1 MCCLSESYMNQH
13 ASIDSNQSHRWRHKW
28 EQISR
33 RLQASLD
40 QKLSRST
47 KKTSWRNLN
56 LHAYDEQDANT
67 NGAAFRLS
75 TISLRR
81 PRWRAYIPATASK
94 LSSHEIAGG
103 KNDHLCTM
111 IWRSEDCHIK
121 LSAQWKFF
129 LILKLHKYG
138 KDHVDMDQ
146 TGAFN
151 FLKKQWISGCPRSK
165 SLHWWHP
172 KSHQVARCCWSW
184 SHPK

>member
-1 MCCLSESYMNQH
+1 MRRLKPNQTH
-13 ASIDSNQSHRWRHKW
+13 CWRHKW

-56 LHAYDEQDANT
+56 LHVYDEQDANT
-67 NGAAFRLS
+67 NGAAFSLS

-111 IWRSEDCHIK
+111 ILRSEDCHIK
-121 LSAQWKFF
+121 LSAQWKVFSHTQTSQVWKGPCGHGPNWSIQ
-129 LILKLHKYG
+129 LAEKTMDIWMSEVEVSPLVAPQIPPSG
-138 KDHVDMDQ
+138 KMLLVM
-146 TGAFN
+146 
-151 FLKKQWISGCPRSK
+151 ISS
-165 SLHWWHP
+165 
-172 KSHQVARCCWSW
+172 
-184 SHPK
+184 